1 LPIDAVPDI
10 TDNQVQVI
18 TVSPALGATDIERLV
33 TFPIEQACS
42 SIPGTKQIRS
52 FSRFGLSLITIVFED
67 KIDIYWARQQIS
79 EKLQK
84 VQQDIPPGTG
94 TPELAP
100 VSTGLGE
107 IFQYVVRPL
116 KGYESKFDAMEL
128 RTIQDWI
135 VRRQLIGT
143 PGVAEVASFGG
154 KLKQYEISVRQ
165 DQLKSYGLT
174 ISDIFSALEKNN
186 QNTGGAYIEK
196 GPTVLY
202 IRSEGLTVNIA
213 DIKKIVVK
221 QMSNGNPL
229 LIRDIAKV
237 QLGSAIRYG
246 AMTYNDEGEVA
257 GAVVMMLKGE
267 NSSLVVKRVKDKI
280 AEIQKMLP
288 EGVVIEPFL
297 DRTKMVNNAISTVKT
312 NLMEGAL
319 IVIFVLVFFLGNL
332 RAGLI
337 VSSVIPLSMLFAI
350 ILMNM
355 FGVGGNLMSLGA
367 IDFGLIVDGSVIV
380 IEAILHRFAHSK
392 HFRTLVRVNQV
403 EMDEEVGKS
412 TGSMIKSAVFSQIII
427 LIVYIPILS
436 LEGIEGKMFKPMAF
450 TIAFAIFGAFILSI
464 TYVPMMAALFLN
476 KKLNHKK
483 NITDRLMIWLERSYQ
498 PFLKMVL
505 KIPKTVIGIT
515 VLLFFVSVGLLMNMG
530 GEFIPQLEEGD
541 FAVETRVLTGSN
553 LNNTIEST
561 QKATKLLLQ
570 NFPEVEKIVTK
581 IGSAEIPTDP
591 MPFEAG
597 DMMIILKDKNEWTS
611 AKTFSELSM
620 KMTKV
625 LEQVPGITVGFQF
638 PVQMRFNELM
648 TGARQDVVCKIFGE
662 NLDTL
667 THYAARLNGIIQT
680 VDGAVNIY
688 EEKVTGMP
696 QVVIKYNR
704 DGMAKYGL
712 NVEDVNRVV
721 NSAFAG
727 QIAGQVYEEEK
738 RFDMVV
744 RLEGESRKSLA
755 DIQNLNITTANGMQ
769 IPLSYIAGIEEI
781 EGVNQIQRENTKR
794 RIIVGFNINGRDVQT
809 IVKELQTK
817 IGQQLNLQKGYTI
830 VYGGS
835 FENMTA
841 AKDRLSI
848 VVPIALFLIF
858 LLLYFAFGSVKQGLL
873 IYTAIP
879 LSAMGGIFALWARSM
894 PFSISAGVGFIALF
908 GVAVL
913 NGILLVT
920 EFNRLKSEGWHD
932 ISRIVIHATKSKLR
946 AVLMTA
952 LVPALGFIPMAISTG
967 AGGEVQKP
975 LATVVIGGLIISTL
989 LTLFVLP
996 VMYLLFEKGTKYL
1009 TMNKNT
1015 AITIL
1020 MLLLFGQASFAQ
1032 NKISLSAAI
1041 DTALKNNTSLRASN
1055 LNVDYYNALR
1065 KSNVDIDKTL
1075 FDFGY
1080 GKINSFQ
1087 NDNRVLVSQNIQ
1099 FPSVYKSQGDINRSN
1114 RAISELSK
1122 LTNEIELKSLVKNK
1136 YYQLLVLQN
1145 KKQLLI
1151 QADSIYSAFV
1161 TKANQRYN
1169 AGGADILEKVTAES
1183 QLTQISNQLQILSL
1197 SFESNLNEFNYLING
1212 TNSYTPASDK
1222 LEISLTQLPDVYAI
1236 QQTPVVQMGEQKVV
1250 LAENQQ
1256 KLEKGKLQPSFNV
1269 GYNSSTIIGWQP
1281 TTQGSESYFGSNHR
1295 FGAINLGLSLPIFS
1309 TAQKSKIA
1317 ASKVQIEQNKLESL
1331 ALQQQ
1336 LSSNFKNLL
1345 SAYLQNKKL
1354 VIAYQKNMLPN
1365 ATLLIE
1371 TAGRKINAGEI
1382 TYLEWVMIINQA
1394 IQIKSEYLN
1403 YIQQLNENA
1412 IELEKLTATK

>member
-1 LPIDAVPDI
+1 
-10 TDNQVQVI
+10 
-18 TVSPALGATDIERLV
+18 
-33 TFPIEQACS
+33 
-42 SIPGTKQIRS
+42 
-52 FSRFGLSLITIVFED
+52 
-67 KIDIYWARQQIS
+67 
-79 EKLQK
+79 
-84 VQQDIPPGTG
+84 
-94 TPELAP
+94 
-100 VSTGLGE
+100 
-107 IFQYVVRPL
+107 
-116 KGYESKFDAMEL
+116 
-128 RTIQDWI
+128 
-135 VRRQLIGT
+135 
-143 PGVAEVASFGG
+143 
-154 KLKQYEISVRQ
+154 
-165 DQLKSYGLT
+165 
-174 ISDIFSALEKNN
+174 
-186 QNTGGAYIEK
+186 
-196 GPTVLY
+196 
-202 IRSEGLTVNIA
+202 
-213 DIKKIVVK
+213 
-221 QMSNGNPL
+221 
-229 LIRDIAKV
+229 
-237 QLGSAIRYG
+237 
-246 AMTYNDEGEVA
+246 
-257 GAVVMMLKGE
+257 
-267 NSSLVVKRVKDKI
+267 
-280 AEIQKMLP
+280 
-288 EGVVIEPFL
+288 
-297 DRTKMVNNAISTVKT
+297 
-312 NLMEGAL
+312 
-319 IVIFVLVFFLGNL
+319 
-332 RAGLI
+332 
-337 VSSVIPLSMLFAI
+337 
-350 ILMNM
+350 
-355 FGVGGNLMSLGA
+355 
-367 IDFGLIVDGSVIV
+367 
-380 IEAILHRFAHSK
+380 
-392 HFRTLVRVNQV
+392 
-403 EMDEEVGKS
+403 
-412 TGSMIKSAVFSQIII
+412 
-427 LIVYIPILS
+427 
-436 LEGIEGKMFKPMAF
+436 
-450 TIAFAIFGAFILSI
+450 
-464 TYVPMMAALFLN
+464 
-476 KKLNHKK
+476 
-483 NITDRLMIWLERSYQ
+483 
-498 PFLKMVL
+498 
-505 KIPKTVIGIT
+505 
-515 VLLFFVSVGLLMNMG
+515 
-530 GEFIPQLEEGD
+530 
-541 FAVETRVLTGSN
+541 
-553 LNNTIEST
+553 
-561 QKATKLLLQ
+561 
-570 NFPEVEKIVTK
+570 
-581 IGSAEIPTDP
+581 
-591 MPFEAG
+591 
-597 DMMIILKDKNEWTS
+597 
-611 AKTFSELSM
+611 
-620 KMTKV
+620 
-625 LEQVPGITVGFQF
+625 
-638 PVQMRFNELM
+638 
-648 TGARQDVVCKIFGE
+648 
-662 NLDTL
+662 
-667 THYAARLNGIIQT
+667 
-680 VDGAVNIY
+680 
-688 EEKVTGMP
+688 
-696 QVVIKYNR
+696 
-704 DGMAKYGL
+704 
-712 NVEDVNRVV
+712 
-721 NSAFAG
+721 
-727 QIAGQVYEEEK
+727 
-738 RFDMVV
+738 
-744 RLEGESRKSLA
+744 
-755 DIQNLNITTANGMQ
+755 
-769 IPLSYIAGIEEI
+769 
-781 EGVNQIQRENTKR
+781 
-794 RIIVGFNINGRDVQT
+794 
-809 IVKELQTK
+809 
-817 IGQQLNLQKGYTI
+817 
-830 VYGGS
+830 
-835 FENMTA
+835 
-841 AKDRLSI
+841 
-848 VVPIALFLIF
+848 
-858 LLLYFAFGSVKQGLL
+858 
-873 IYTAIP
+873 
-879 LSAMGGIFALWARSM
+879 
-894 PFSISAGVGFIALF
+894 
-908 GVAVL
+908 
-913 NGILLVT
+913 
-920 EFNRLKSEGWHD
+920 
-932 ISRIVIHATKSKLR
+932 
-946 AVLMTA
+946 MTA

>member
-1 LPIDAVPDI
+1 
-10 TDNQVQVI
+10 
-18 TVSPALGATDIERLV
+18 
-33 TFPIEQACS
+33 
-42 SIPGTKQIRS
+42 
-52 FSRFGLSLITIVFED
+52 
-67 KIDIYWARQQIS
+67 
-79 EKLQK
+79 
-84 VQQDIPPGTG
+84 
-94 TPELAP
+94 
-100 VSTGLGE
+100 
-107 IFQYVVRPL
+107 
-116 KGYESKFDAMEL
+116 
-128 RTIQDWI
+128 
-135 VRRQLIGT
+135 
-143 PGVAEVASFGG
+143 
-154 KLKQYEISVRQ
+154 
-165 DQLKSYGLT
+165 
-174 ISDIFSALEKNN
+174 
-186 QNTGGAYIEK
+186 
-196 GPTVLY
+196 
-202 IRSEGLTVNIA
+202 
-213 DIKKIVVK
+213 
-221 QMSNGNPL
+221 
-229 LIRDIAKV
+229 
-237 QLGSAIRYG
+237 
-246 AMTYNDEGEVA
+246 
-257 GAVVMMLKGE
+257 
-267 NSSLVVKRVKDKI
+267 
-280 AEIQKMLP
+280 
-288 EGVVIEPFL
+288 
-297 DRTKMVNNAISTVKT
+297 
-312 NLMEGAL
+312 
-319 IVIFVLVFFLGNL
+319 
-332 RAGLI
+332 
-337 VSSVIPLSMLFAI
+337 
-350 ILMNM
+350 
-355 FGVGGNLMSLGA
+355 
-367 IDFGLIVDGSVIV
+367 
-380 IEAILHRFAHSK
+380 
-392 HFRTLVRVNQV
+392 
-403 EMDEEVGKS
+403 
-412 TGSMIKSAVFSQIII
+412 
-427 LIVYIPILS
+427 
-436 LEGIEGKMFKPMAF
+436 
-450 TIAFAIFGAFILSI
+450 
-464 TYVPMMAALFLN
+464 
-476 KKLNHKK
+476 
-483 NITDRLMIWLERSYQ
+483 
-498 PFLKMVL
+498 
-505 KIPKTVIGIT
+505 
-515 VLLFFVSVGLLMNMG
+515 MG

-553 LNNTIEST
+553 LNNTIAST

-769 IPLSYIAGIEEI
+769 IPLSYVAGIEEI

-858 LLLYFAFGSVKQGLL
+858 LLLYFAFSSVKQGLL

-908 GVAVL
+908 GVSVL

-975 LATVVIGGLIISTL
+975 LATVVIGGLIISTM

-996 VMYLLFEKGTKYL
+996 VMYLLFEKGIKYL
-1009 TMNKNT
+1009 TMNKN
-1015 AITIL
+1015 ASITIL

-1041 DTALKNNTSLRASN
+1041 DTALKNNTALRASN
-1055 LNVDYYNALR
+1055 MDVDYYKALR

-1087 NDNRVLVSQNIQ
+1087 NDNRVLISQNIQ
-1099 FPSVYKSQGDINRSN
+1099 FPGVYKSQGDINKSN
-1114 RAISELSK
+1114 LLMSELSK
-1122 LTNEIELKSLVKNK
+1122 LTNEIELKAMVKNK

-1145 KKQLLI
+1145 KKQLLM

-1161 TKANQRYN
+1161 IKANQRYN
-1169 AGGADILEKVTAES
+1169 AGGADVLEKVTAES
-1183 QLTQISNQLQILSL
+1183 QLAQISNQLQTLTL
-1197 SFESNLNEFNYLING
+1197 AYDNNLNAFNYILNS
-1212 TNSYTPASDK
+1212 TNTYEPALAK
-1222 LEISLTQLPDVYAI
+1222 LEILLTQLPDVYAI
-1236 QQTPVVQMGEQKVV
+1236 QQTPVVQIGEQKVV

-1281 TTQGSESYFGSNHR
+1281 TGQGSESYFGSNHR
-1295 FGAINLGLSLPIFS
+1295 FGAVNLGLSLPIFS

-1336 LSSNFKNLL
+1336 LSTNFKNLL
-1345 SAYLQNKKL
+1345 NAYLQNKKL

>member
-1 LPIDAVPDI
+1 
-10 TDNQVQVI
+10 
-18 TVSPALGATDIERLV
+18 
-33 TFPIEQACS
+33 
-42 SIPGTKQIRS
+42 
-52 FSRFGLSLITIVFED
+52 
-67 KIDIYWARQQIS
+67 
-79 EKLQK
+79 
-84 VQQDIPPGTG
+84 
-94 TPELAP
+94 
-100 VSTGLGE
+100 
-107 IFQYVVRPL
+107 
-116 KGYESKFDAMEL
+116 
-128 RTIQDWI
+128 
-135 VRRQLIGT
+135 
-143 PGVAEVASFGG
+143 
-154 KLKQYEISVRQ
+154 
-165 DQLKSYGLT
+165 
-174 ISDIFSALEKNN
+174 
-186 QNTGGAYIEK
+186 
-196 GPTVLY
+196 
-202 IRSEGLTVNIA
+202 
-213 DIKKIVVK
+213 
-221 QMSNGNPL
+221 
-229 LIRDIAKV
+229 
-237 QLGSAIRYG
+237 
-246 AMTYNDEGEVA
+246 
-257 GAVVMMLKGE
+257 
-267 NSSLVVKRVKDKI
+267 
-280 AEIQKMLP
+280 
-288 EGVVIEPFL
+288 
-297 DRTKMVNNAISTVKT
+297 
-312 NLMEGAL
+312 
-319 IVIFVLVFFLGNL
+319 
-332 RAGLI
+332 
-337 VSSVIPLSMLFAI
+337 
-350 ILMNM
+350 
-355 FGVGGNLMSLGA
+355 
-367 IDFGLIVDGSVIV
+367 
-380 IEAILHRFAHSK
+380 
-392 HFRTLVRVNQV
+392 
-403 EMDEEVGKS
+403 
-412 TGSMIKSAVFSQIII
+412 
-427 LIVYIPILS
+427 
-436 LEGIEGKMFKPMAF
+436 MAF

-505 KIPKTVIGIT
+505 KIPKTVIGVT

-553 LNNTIEST
+553 LNNTIAST

-597 DMMIILKDKNEWTS
+597 DMMVILKDKKEWTS

-667 THYAARLNGIIQT
+667 THYAARLNQIIQT

-744 RLEGESRKSLA
+744 RLDGESRKSLA

-769 IPLSYIAGIEEI
+769 IPLSFVAGIEEI

-809 IVKELQTK
+809 IVNELQTK

-841 AKDRLSI
+841 AKNKLSI

-879 LSAMGGIFALWARSM
+879 LSAMGGIMALWARSM

-932 ISRIVIHATKSKLR
+932 ITRIVIHATKSKLR

-1009 TMNKNT
+1009 TMNKN
-1015 AITIL
+1015 ASITIL
-1020 MLLLFGQASFAQ
+1020 ILLLFGQVSFAQ
-1032 NKISLSAAI
+1032 NKISLTSAI
-1041 DTALKNNTSLRASN
+1041 DTALKNNTALRASN
-1055 LNVDYYNALR
+1055 LNVDYYKALR

-1087 NDNRVLVSQNIQ
+1087 NDNRILISQNIQ
-1099 FPSVYKSQGDINRSN
+1099 FPSVYKSQGAINKSN
-1114 RAISELSK
+1114 LLMSELSK

-1136 YYQLLVLQN
+1136 YYLLLVLQN
-1145 KKQLLI
+1145 KKQLLM

-1169 AGGADILEKVTAES
+1169 AGGADVLEKVTAES
-1183 QLTQISNQLQILSL
+1183 QLAQISNQLQTLTLSYEN
-1197 SFESNLNEFNYLING
+1197 SINEFNYLL
-1212 TNSYTPASDK
+1212 NSTQAFEPASAK
-1222 LEISLTQLPDVYAI
+1222 LEILLAQLPDVYAI
-1236 QQTPVVQMGEQKVV
+1236 QQTPIVQMGAQKVV

-1256 KLEKGKLQPSFNV
+1256 KLEKGKLQPDFNV

-1281 TTQGSESYFGSNHR
+1281 TTQGSDSYFGSNHR
-1295 FGAINLGLSLPIFS
+1295 FGAINLGLSIPIFS

-1317 ASKVQIEQNKLESL
+1317 ASKVQIEQNKLENI

-1336 LSSNFKNLL
+1336 LNSNFKNLL
-1345 SAYLQNKKL
+1345 NSYLQNKKL
-1354 VIAYQKNMLPN
+1354 VMAYEKNTLPN
-1365 ATLLIE
+1365 AALLIE
-1371 TAGRKINAGEI
+1371 TAGRKMTAGEI

-1403 YIQQLNENA
+1403 YIQQLNENV